1 MAGFLINGCGAADS
15 YYKLKGVGEAY
26 CPRCRKQKPWELAML
41 KMKIRV
47 VFIPTVSVSTKYAVM
62 CSGCRQG
69 YYVSEEQKKF
79 ILDNPPSCVEVQLD
93 GVVIHGMGQDMSQA
107 AEEPQTQQN
116 PQPPRQPQPEP
127 SGGRPSSGFAQPEP
141 SRAQPSPRPVQP
153 APRIAPAPPASVQES
168 QAFKQQA
175 PRASSSGFEER
186 GMVCPGCRRQV
197 RPGVRFCG
205 FCGAALPAQGVQGQQ
220 KIRHK
225 DNGGQLI
232 RHEDNSA
239 QLISRLGRRK
249 ICLRCQMVFPAD
261 KETCNICGS
270 KLADKP

>member
-15 YYKLKGVGEAY
+15 YYKLKSVGEAY
-26 CPRCRKQKPWELAML
+26 CPCCRKQKPWELAML

-79 ILDNPPSCVEVQLD
+79 ILDNPPSCVEVQPD

-107 AEEPQTQQN
+107 AKEPQTQQN
-116 PQPPRQPQPEP
+116 PQPPRQPQPEA
-127 SGGRPSSGFAQPEP
+127 SGERLSLGFAQPEP

-153 APRIAPAPPASVQES
+153 APPASVQEG
-168 QAFKQQA
+168 QAFKQQEPSA
-175 PRASSSGFEER
+175 LSSGFGEN
-186 GMVCPGCRRQV
+186 GQMCPGCRRQV

-205 FCGAALPAQGVQGQQ
+205 FCGAALPVLGVQGQQ
-220 KIRHK
+220 KIRHG
-225 DNGGQLI
+225 DDGAQLMH
-232 RHEDNSA
+232 HEDNSA

-249 ICLRCQMVFPAD
+249 VCLKCQMVFSAD